1 MGDYVTDV
9 PYVRSFQPDL
19 VPTQL
24 RAVAALNGFALPPA
38 EGFAYCELGCGFG
51 DTLVAIAAANPGSSF
66 VGIDLVPEH
75 IAEARRMAAA
85 GGVEN
90 VVFLEEDFAT
100 SNVGPFDYIV
110 AHGVMSWVGPEVRQA
125 IVDFARHRSRGDGL
139 LFTSYN
145 ALPAWATVQPLRE
158 LLLQAG
164 GTDSLDRARRGLAL
178 AKKVAATGYF
188 ANNPPAQAMLA
199 LMERAGLPYIVHE
212 YLHAHWAPLYFA
224 QIAKLMQ
231 DAGLPYIG
239 SLPLS
244 ANYRDLVLPPGL
256 AFDTDD
262 RVTFEGLKDFA
273 VETFLRRD
281 VFACGLAVRSAEH
294 TRRYLA
300 ETTFALVALDDG
312 VRELALPHRTL
323 RFAGP
328 RFDSVI
334 ARLGEGAASGL
345 DPDVLLRL
353 LLAERIVPVHGA
365 TMRFDPAGID
375 EYTVP
380 SAYNRMVLARP
391 FSGEMPIVLASPVT
405 GAPLRMTALEAAC
418 VRLLTEVPPASRGAW
433 IEEHFG
439 AKGLKMS
446 MGDRV
451 IDDAAE
457 RRKLVHA
464 SLLTMRTRTLPKLVE
479 LGILEPGEN

>member
-19 VPTQL
+19 VPSLL
-24 RAVAALNGFALPPA
+24 RAVAALNGFAPPPA

-51 DTLVAIAAANPGSSF
+51 DTLIAIAAANPGSSF
-66 VGIDLVPEH
+66 VGIDLVPAH
-75 IAEARRMAAA
+75 IAEARRTAAA

-90 VVFLEEDFAT
+90 VVFLEEDLAT
-100 SNVGPFDYIV
+100 SDVGPFDYIV
-110 AHGVMSWVGPEVRQA
+110 AHGVMSWVGPGVRQA
-125 IVDFARHRSRGDGL
+125 IVDFARRRSRGDGL
-139 LFTSYN
+139 LFASYN
-145 ALPAWATVQPLRE
+145 ALPAWAAVEPLRE
-158 LLLQAG
+158 LLVNAG
-164 GTDSLDRARRGLAL
+164 GEESLDRARRGLAL
-178 AKKVAATGYF
+178 AKKLAATGYL
-188 ANNPPAQAMLA
+188 ANNPPARGMLE

-224 QIAKLMQ
+224 QVAALMQ
-231 DAGLPYIG
+231 SAGLPYVG
-239 SLPLS
+239 SLPLT

-256 AFDTDD
+256 ALDTED
-262 RVTFEGLKDFA
+262 RVTFEGLKDYA

-294 TRRYLA
+294 TRRFLA

-328 RFDSVI
+328 NFDTVI
-334 ARLGEGAASGL
+334 ARLGEGAAAGL

-365 TMRFDPAGID
+365 TMRFDPAGTD
-375 EYTVP
+375 AYAVP

-391 FSGEMPIVLASPVT
+391 FSGDMPIVLASPIT
-405 GAPLRMTALEAAC
+405 GAALRMTALEAAC
-418 VRLLTEVPPASRGAW
+418 IRLLTEVPPASRAAW
-433 IEEHFG
+433 IEAQFG
-439 AKGLKMS
+439 AQGLKMS
-446 MGDRV
+446 TGDRV
-451 IDDAAE
+451 IDDPVE
-457 RRKLVHA
+457 RKKLVHA
-464 SLLTMRTRTLPKLVE
+464 GLVTMRTRTAPKLVE